1 MGAYAPGAGHRV
13 VRASLPARRDSLTAP
28 PRATA
33 KCAARSA
40 LGRFVD
46 PGPCSSYASSTSFEA
61 AALSAERVA
70 LIPTRAECEA
80 VWLPADEGRWLAY
93 QGGDDLDQPAEL
105 VVYCPECAQS
115 GSWAGSASAP

>member
-13 VRASLPARRDSLTAP
+13 VRASLPARRDSLTSP

-40 LGRFVD
+40 LGRFDD
-46 PGPCSSYASSTSFEA
+46 PSPCPGYASSTPFSA

-70 LIPTRAECEA
+70 LIPACAECEA
-80 VWLPADEGRWLAY
+80 VWLPTDEERWQAWLT
-93 QGGDDLDQPAEL
+93 DDEAPGL
-105 VVYCPECAQS
+105 VFYCPECAERELC
-115 GSWAGSASAP
+115 PR

>member
-33 KCAARSA
+33 KRAARSA
-40 LGRFVD
+40 LGRFDD
-46 PGPCSSYASSTSFEA
+46 PSPCPGYASSTPFSA

-70 LIPTRAECEA
+70 LIPACAECEA
-80 VWLPADEGRWLAY
+80 VWLPADEARCLRRA
-93 QGGDDLDQPAEL
+93 PEL
-105 VVYCPECAQS
+105 VFYCRDCGEREFGA
-115 GSWAGSASAP
+115 A